1 MMSKAQRHGSAP
13 RIVVAGAG
21 SVGCFVGGLLVRG
34 GHDVTLLLRA
44 GTAEELTQNGL
55 TLTDFGALDV
65 ALAPD
70 RFAMS
75 TDPACLVEADVV
87 LVTVKSG
94 ATEEMAAQIAAHA
107 PADAV
112 VVSLQ
117 NGVENVAQLRK
128 RLPGWDVRAGMV
140 PFNVV
145 WVGGGRFHRGTSG
158 NIIIER
164 GQGHVGRQLS
174 VPDLHVHEHGDIVA
188 VQWGKLLINLNNALN
203 AVSGLPLRVQIGDRE
218 WRRLMAAQMDEA
230 LAVLQAADVACL
242 NPVAKV
248 PMGLVSR
255 ILKLPTWAFRLVAN
269 AMLSIDPN
277 ARSSMWEDLEKG
289 RQTEIDE
296 LQGKIVRL
304 ARQVNLAAPINAG
317 IAEMIGEVETLGTGS
332 PKFTVQDVQS
342 RLRTR
347 DAPADGQ
354 V

>member
-1 MMSKAQRHGSAP
+1 MGETQGRSGAP

-21 SVGCFVGGLLVRG
+21 SIGCFVGGLFARSG
-34 GHDVTLLLRA
+34 QDVTLLLRA
-44 GTAEELTQNGL
+44 GTAEEITQNGL
-55 TLTDFGALDV
+55 TLTDFGALDA

-75 TDPACLVEADVV
+75 TDPACLAAADIV

-107 PADAV
+107 PAEAV

-117 NGVENVAQLRK
+117 NGVENAALLQEM
-128 RLPGWDVRAGMV
+128 LPGWDVRAGMV

-158 NIIIER
+158 DIIIES
-164 GQGHVGRQLS
+164 GQGHVGRQLN
-174 VPDLHVHEHGDIVA
+174 VPDLHVHEHGDIAA

-203 AVSGLPLRVQIGDRE
+203 ALSGLPLREQIGDRD
-218 WRRLMAAQMDEA
+218 WRRLMAAQMAEA
-230 LAVLQAADVACL
+230 LAVLQAADVAFQ

-248 PMGLVSR
+248 PMELVPR
-255 ILKLPTWAFRLVAN
+255 ILRLPTWVFRLVAKT
-269 AMLSIDPN
+269 MLSIDPN

-289 RQTEIDE
+289 RGTEIDE

-304 ARQVNLAAPINAG
+304 ARQANVAAPINAG
-317 IAEMIGEVETLGTGS
+317 LAEMIREVEVLGAGAPNLTA
-332 PKFTVQDVQS
+332 QEVQS
-342 RLRTR
+342 RLRTL
-347 DAPADGQ
+347 DAPADGE

>member
-1 MMSKAQRHGSAP
+1 MGEAQGRGSAP
-13 RIVVAGAG
+13 RTVVAGAG
-21 SVGCFVGGLLVRG
+21 SIGCFVGGMLARS

-44 GTAEELTQNGL
+44 GTAEEITQNGL
-55 TLTDFGALDV
+55 TLTDFGGLDA

-75 TDPACLVEADVV
+75 TDPACLAAADIV

-107 PADAV
+107 PEEAV

-117 NGVENVAQLRK
+117 NGVENAARLREM
-128 RLPGWDVRAGMV
+128 LPGWDVRAGMV

-158 NIIIER
+158 DIIIES
-164 GQGHVGRQLS
+164 GQGHIGRQLS
-174 VPDLHVHEHGDIVA
+174 VPDLHVHEHGDIAA

-203 AVSGLPLRVQIGDRE
+203 ALSGLPLQAQIGDRG
-218 WRRLMAAQMDEA
+218 WRRLMAAQMTEA
-230 LAVLQAADVACL
+230 LAVLRAADVAFQ

-248 PMGLVSR
+248 PMELVPR
-255 ILKLPTWAFRLVAN
+255 ILRLPTWVFRLVAKT
-269 AMLSIDPN
+269 MLSIDPN

-289 RQTEIDE
+289 RGTEIDE

-304 ARQVNLAAPINAG
+304 ARRANVAAPINAG
-317 IAEMIGEVETLGTGS
+317 IAEMIREVEMLGAGAPNLTAR
-332 PKFTVQDVQS
+332 DVQS
-342 RLRTR
+342 RLRTQ
-347 DAPADGQ
+347 DAPADGDI
-354 V
+354 